1 MSDLPLPPRPVLD
14 PDAGSASAGAG
25 AGSVPAT
32 GDLEVDLAAFLPEGT
47 VLEVASEPVSEP
59 GSEPAV
65 DLAALTRIEAD
76 LAAVDEA
83 LLALDAGDPTRSPLL
98 AELLATPPSTP

>member
-1 MSDLPLPPRPVLD
+1 MSDLPPPHGPA
-14 PDAGSASAGAG
+14 PEPEPGSA
-25 AGSVPAT
+25 PAP

-47 VLEVASEPVSEP
+47 TLSPASEPTAPPAAEP
-59 GSEPAV
+59 V

-83 LLALDAGDPTRSPLL
+83 LLALDAGDPGRSPLL
-98 AELLATPPSTP
+98 TELLASPPTSP